1 MSGNEDDDINS
12 INTDSSN
19 QRLMN
24 NQEPEQNKDLE
35 ANRAEDKDSV
45 WRDDLTY
52 IERLSCI

>member
-1 MSGNEDDDINS
+1 MSGNEDDAINS

-45 WRDDLTY
+45 WRDALTY